1 MEHLSRQ
8 PTGRALVDE
17 SCKFGVLGVKQIVNK
32 NNTNTRQG
40 LRAAAQSSALLAPG
54 ILALHL
60 LLLLRREV
68 VLDVEPNA
76 NLLGRLALDL
86 VRNGLAGQ
94 VKQRLD
100 VQVVRRQDQVE
111 QRLVVNLRG
120 GQSL

>member
-1 MEHLSRQ
+1 MKWEEDL
-8 PTGRALVDE
+8 PLLDD
-17 SCKFGVLGVKQIVNK
+17 
-32 NNTNTRQG
+32 TRC
-40 LRAAAQSSALLAPG
+40 AAAQSSSLLAPG

-76 NLLGRLALDL
+76 DLLGRLALDL
-86 VRNGLAGQ
+86 VRDGLACQ

-111 QRLVVNLRG
+111 ERLVVNLDKVFVPNG
-120 GQSL
+120 LLVLGKALLLGLVVVLAPC

>member
-1 MEHLSRQ
+1 MGSLILYQ
-8 PTGRALVDE
+8 D
-17 SCKFGVLGVKQIVNK
+17 KQLHDK
-32 NNTNTRQG
+32 RC
-40 LRAAAQSSALLAPG
+40 AAAKSSSLLAPG

-86 VRNGLAGQ
+86 VSHRLAGQ

-111 QRLVVNLRG
+111 ERLIVNLRG
-120 GQSL
+120 GQSVSGEEGALHAGPGAGAVEANAP